1 MWACAHGQKNV
12 VQLLLDHSE
21 IIDLNAKDN
30 HGLTTLMIACL
41 NGDKDIVQLLLEH
54 SERIELNA
62 RAINGW
68 TALMLACDSGHK
80 DIVKLLL
87 EYSDIDISG
96 YHDLHHE
103 MIDFIELYQRE
114 HYL

>member
-1 MWACAHGQKNV
+1 MEACLRGRKDV

-30 HGLTTLMIACL
+30 HGLTTLMIACF
-41 NGDKDIVQLLLEH
+41 NGDKEIVQLLLEH

-68 TALMLACDSGHK
+68 TALMIARDSGHK
-80 DIVKLLL
+80 DIVKLIL

-96 YHDLHHE
+96 YDDLPQE
-103 MIDFIELYQRE
+103 MIDFIELYK
-114 HYL
+114 LKLN